1 MKVNVIMK
9 DGTSINFDKVWEL
22 QDNQHNELVVKHY
35 DHNCIRIKEASIQ
48 SVGVNLDAKDSN

>member
-1 MKVNVIMK
+1 MK